1 MGKPLPEDA
10 IVTLTKDGV
19 STKLNAKE
27 FENIK
32 NNPRGKK
39 AEEIIQKSNLEK
51 FAETI
56 SKKPDEERDT
66 FATKELQKAMEEGEK
81 YSEGATE
88 TLAEAMSVGEDRD
101 PTGTAGAFTGEPTG
115 MEDEYD

>member
-1 MGKPLPEDA
+1 MRFLFSLAKELKKTVAELCE
-10 IVTLTKDGV
+10 TLTYEEMLGWAAFAQIE
-19 STKLNAKE
+19 NEE
-27 FENIK
+27 FEKQREKDIK
-32 NNPRGKK
+32 AQG
-39 AEEIIQKSNLEK
+39 
-51 FAETI
+51 
-56 SKKPDEERDT
+56 
-66 FATKELQKAMEEGEK
+66 ELQTAMEEGEK

>member
-10 IVTLTKDGV
+10 IVTLTKDGI

-27 FENIK
+27 FETIRNS
-32 NNPRGKK
+32 PRGKK
-39 AEEIIQKSNLEK
+39 AEEIIERQKEFEK
-51 FAETI
+51 QKEKDIKAQG
-56 SKKPDEERDT
+56 
-66 FATKELQKAMEEGEK
+66 ELQTAMEEGEK
-81 YSEGATE
+81 YSEGAKE
-88 TLAEAMSVGEDRD
+88 TIAEAIEDERD